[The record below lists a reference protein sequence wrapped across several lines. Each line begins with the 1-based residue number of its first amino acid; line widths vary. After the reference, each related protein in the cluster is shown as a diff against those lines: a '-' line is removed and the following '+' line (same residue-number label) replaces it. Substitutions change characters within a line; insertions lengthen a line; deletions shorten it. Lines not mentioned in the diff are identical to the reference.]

1 MTTGRAANR
10 VRVAMLMLIVLGMA
24 VSGCKWLPGNLS
36 LNINIPLGLNGTT
49 GLLNPDGGVIG
60 PGVEPPQSNDDDL
73 IIPPDD
79 L

>member
-1 MTTGRAANR
+1 MKTRRAQGFARAAPI
-10 VRVAMLMLIVLGMA
+10 ALIVLA
-24 VSGCKWLPGNLS
+24 LSISGCKLLGSNMN
-36 LNINIPLGLNGTT
+36 LNIQIPLGLNGTT

-60 PGVEPPQSNDDDL
+60 QGVDPPENGGSDP